1 MRVAVLAEQNFNLID
16 GSTIWLLNVC
26 KLLALQEDLE
36 VTLVLTHPLTDP
48 VLARE
53 LPDRIWRIDPV
64 GIAALG
70 GPEGPLAPETLS
82 RAIAAIE
89 AAPEHGGR
97 FDRLF
102 ARGTSFIEALLADP
116 NCRNRLVGY
125 APGAIPDPTEAEPA
139 WIAHGRAAR
148 MPLVVQSEIAKHA
161 LESLSDYPGNVV
173 HVVPPIVFAE
183 SGAAEKTRDPARPAT
198 LCYSGKID
206 PQYGLDW
213 LVRLGRG
220 LADRPSAAPAIG
232 LDIIAGKDTWRSRHK
247 AFFAEM
253 DAFRDEIRSGAVPH
267 TSLARGLPHAEA
279 KARMGRAD
287 FAWCLRHAHY
297 DDVIEISTKIV
308 EFCTLSVPPI
318 LNDTAL
324 NRSLFGGDY
333 PYLVDIAH
341 EDPVARAL
349 ELLET
354 RDGADYAAARAR
366 IAEIAARFAPGPL
379 AERLGRAI
387 RGFEASAPPLTDRPR
402 RFLIA
407 THERKFLTGFLDR
420 VAADDRISIR
430 WQDWASTVKPAGSLG
445 VPDDVDTVFCEWCCE
460 NAVWHSRNKR
470 AGTKLIVRLHRFEA
484 FRDFPERVEWDAVD
498 ALIVVSDHFR
508 DLMVERHGVDPVRIH
523 VMPQYIDW
531 AELHRPKTPQAR
543 FTLGLVGINPFGHK
557 RFDRAI
563 DFFAALRAR
572 DPRFTLAVRSVMPWQ
587 IAWVWDNRPEE
598 RAAFEAVFER
608 IFADPDLAGA
618 IRFDPAGPDMAQW
631 YREVG
636 TILSSSDSEGCHTA
650 VIEGMAAGCYP
661 VVHDWP
667 GARGLFGDYV
677 HADMKDAID
686 KVIAF
691 AGRADQNAARE
702 EIARE
707 VKGWDTRVFAEV
719 VFQIQD

>member
-26 KLLALQEDLE
+26 KLLALQEDLD
-36 VTLVLTHPLTDP
+36 VTLVLTHPLTAP
-48 VLARE
+48 VLAHE
-53 LPDRIWRIDPV
+53 LPDSIKRIDPV

-82 RAIAAIE
+82 RALTAIE

-116 NCRNRLVGY
+116 GCRTRLVGY
-125 APGAIPDPTEAEPA
+125 APGAIPDPTETEPV
-139 WIAHGRAAR
+139 WIGRGRAAR

-173 HVVPPIVFAE
+173 HVVPPIVFVETGEAVAE
-183 SGAAEKTRDPARPAT
+183 TRDPARPAT

-213 LVRLGRG
+213 LVEFGRG
-220 LADRPSAAPAIG
+220 LAGRPGLG

-247 AFFAEM
+247 AFFSEM
-253 DAFRDEIRSGAVPH
+253 DAFRDEIRAGAVPNA
-267 TSLARGLPHAEA
+267 SLASGLPHAEA

-287 FAWCLRHAHY
+287 FAWCLRHTHY

-308 EFCTLSVPPI
+308 EFCTLGVPPI

-324 NRSLFGGDY
+324 NRSLFGADY
-333 PYLVDIAH
+333 PYLVDIAR
-341 EDPVARAL
+341 EDPVARTA
-349 ELLET
+349 ELMET
-354 RDGADYAAARAR
+354 RDGAAYAAARVR
-366 IAEIAARFAPGPL
+366 IGEIAAHFAPGPL
-379 AERLGRAI
+379 ADRLGRAI
-387 RGFEASAPPLTDRPR
+387 RGHKAGAPPLTDRPR
-402 RFLIA
+402 RLLIA
-407 THERKFLTGFLDR
+407 THERKFLMGFLDR
-420 VAADDRISIR
+420 VAADGQVSIR
-430 WQDWASTVKPAGSLG
+430 WQDWASTVKPAGSLQ
-445 VPDDVDTVFCEWCCE
+445 VPEDVDTVFCEWCCE

-470 AGTKLIVRLHRFEA
+470 AGTRLIVRLHRFEA
-484 FRDFPERVEWDAVD
+484 FRDFPERVDWEAVD

-508 DLMVERHGVDPVRIH
+508 NLMVERHGVDPARIH

-531 AELHRPKTPQAR
+531 AELRRPKTPQAR

-563 DFFAALRAR
+563 DFFAALHAR

-598 RAAFEAVFER
+598 RAAFEAVFKR
-608 IFADPDLAGA
+608 IFADPDLSAA

-650 VIEGMAAGCYP
+650 VIEGMASGCYP
-661 VVHDWP
+661 VVYDWP

-677 HADMKDAID
+677 HAEMTDAID
-686 KVIAF
+686 AVISF
-691 AGRADQNAARE
+691 ADRPDQKPARE
-702 EIARE
+702 AIARKVE
-707 VKGWDTRVFAEV
+707 GWDTGMFTEA
-719 VFQIQD
+719 VFQIQN

>member
-26 KLLALQEDLE
+26 KLLALQKDLD
-36 VTLVLTHPLTDP
+36 VTLVLSHPLTDP

-53 LPDRIWRIDPV
+53 LPERITRIDPV
-64 GIAALG
+64 EIAALG
-70 GPEGPLAPETLS
+70 GPEGPLEPGTLAQ
-82 RAIAAIE
+82 AIATIE
-89 AAPEHGGR
+89 SAPDHGGR
-97 FDRLF
+97 FARLF
-102 ARGTSFIEALLADP
+102 VRGTGFIEALLSDP
-116 NCRNRLVGY
+116 ACRPRLVGY
-125 APGAIPDPTEAEPA
+125 APGAIPDPTQTEPA
-139 WIAHGRAAR
+139 WIARGRAAR

-183 SGAAEKTRDPARPAT
+183 TDHGDETEPRDPQRPTT

-213 LVRLGRG
+213 LVAFGRG
-220 LADRPSAAPAIG
+220 LADRPDLG

-267 TSLARGLPHAEA
+267 ASLASGLPHAEA

-287 FAWCLRHAHY
+287 FAWCLRHAYY

-308 EFCTLSVPPI
+308 EFCTLGVPPI

-324 NRSLFGGDY
+324 NRRLFGDDY
-333 PYLVDIAH
+333 PYFVDLAQ
-341 EDPVARAL
+341 EDPVARAAAL
-349 ELLET
+349 MTT
-354 RDGADYAAARAR
+354 RDGAPYAAARAR

-379 AERLGRAI
+379 ADRLGRAI
-387 RGFEASAPPLTDRPR
+387 RGFEAGAPPLTDRPR

-420 VAADDRISIR
+420 VAADGQISIR
-430 WQDWASTVKPAGSLG
+430 WQDWASTVKPAGRLQ
-445 VPDDVDTVFCEWCCE
+445 VPEDVDTVLCEWCCE

-470 AGTKLIVRLHRFEA
+470 PGTRLIVRLHRFEA
-484 FRDFPERVEWDAVD
+484 FRDFPERVNWEAVD

-508 DLMVERHGVDPVRIH
+508 DLMIERHGVDPSRIH

-531 AELHRPKTPQAR
+531 SELRRPKTPQAR
-543 FTLGLVGINPFGHK
+543 FAVGLVGINPFGHK

-563 DFFAALRAR
+563 DVFAALHAR

-608 IFADPDLAGA
+608 IFADPDLDAA
-618 IRFDPAGPDMAQW
+618 IRFDPPGPDMAQW

-650 VIEGMAAGCYP
+650 VIEGMASGCYP

-686 KVIAF
+686 AVIAF
-691 AGRADQNAARE
+691 AERPDQDPARE
-702 EIARE
+702 AIARE
-707 VKGWDTRVFAEV
+707 VEGWDTGVFAREV
-719 VFQIQD
+719 LRV